1 MVEVFLATMNLITG
15 GKMIK
20 IICRYKWIIF
30 LSIIVLLSGCLQ
42 QGSVQ
47 GKELSNEQDQQSSAQ
62 TQSVKTIT
70 IERISDEMDMLNSR
84 GWGELSGDLGR
95 TKTTTLLWYHIKKNY
110 NIETKIVF
118 GNPNKLDSSIAILA
132 SIGGESTLPK
142 ITIKGDDYYIINPSI
157 PGIINEFKFG
167 SMYDNPRS
175 ANNYLQGYFGLK
187 QPDHDLI
194 EQWMRGSGVI
204 VTYSDFTTD

>member
-1 MVEVFLATMNLITG
+1 
-15 GKMIK
+15 MIK
-20 IICRYKWIIF
+20 NICRYKKWIVV

-47 GKELSNEQDQQSSAQ
+47 GKELSNEKDIFTPAQ

-70 IERISDEMDMLNSR
+70 IERISDEMDMLNSK
-84 GWGELSGDLGR
+84 GWGELSGELGR

-110 NIETKIVF
+110 NLETKIVF

-142 ITIKGDDYYIINPSI
+142 INIKGDEYYIINPST
-157 PGIINEFKFG
+157 PGIIPEFKFG
-167 SMYDNPRS
+167 SVYDDPRS

-187 QPDHDLI
+187 KPDHDLI
-194 EQWMRGSGVI
+194 EQWMAKSGVT